1 MTDMRRV
8 VLEVLLGPAEGWEV
22 APGWAGLGQELQ
34 PGRQL
39 GRGHLHVCSAV
50 APMAQRRER
59 VGTVPRQE
67 LGYVILENLD
77 MLNIC
82 VF

>member
-1 MTDMRRV
+1 MGLSPQVGDRVKLPEVRMTDMRRV

-39 GRGHLHVCSAV
+39 G
-50 APMAQRRER
+50 
-59 VGTVPRQE
+59 
-67 LGYVILENLD
+67 
-77 MLNIC
+77 
-82 VF
+82 

>member
-1 MTDMRRV
+1 MGLGPQVGDGVKLPEVRMADMRRV

-39 GRGHLHVCSAV
+39 GRGHLHVSPAV
-50 APMAQRRER
+50 APVAQRGER

-67 LGYVILENLD
+67 
-77 MLNIC
+77 
-82 VF
+82 